1 MHPTKSYVYL
11 ALAMMLVGANI
22 GFGKAVIAVVPV
34 LVFALLRFVI
44 AVIVMAPQFFKAAPR
59 LARHEWLTLFG
70 QAFFGTF
77 LFTLCMLYGVQ
88 HTTATAA
95 GVITS
100 TLPAAVAI
108 LSRLILKEKLQART
122 LASILLA
129 IAGIAVLNLSKG
141 DSGDSGA
148 TPLVGNLFIIAAV
161 LCEATYVV
169 LSKRL
174 TQTLSPLRITAY
186 SHLFGLLLM
195 LPIGLTAALSF
206 DFSTVTASMWLL
218 IIWYAVAASVIVF
231 WLWLTGTKHVQANVA
246 GIFTALM
253 PLAAAFIG
261 VVFLH
266 ESLSW
271 AHFVALALVLTG
283 IAVASWPQSVKAV
296 QEV

>member
-1 MHPTKSYVYL
+1 MHHTKSYVYL

-108 LSRLILKEKLQART
+108 LSRLILKEKMQART

-141 DSGDSGA
+141 DSGDSAG

-195 LPIGLTAALSF
+195 LPIGLGAALSF
-206 DFSTVTASMWLL
+206 DFSVVTASMWLL

-266 ESLSW
+266 ESLGW

>member
-1 MHPTKSYVYL
+1 MHHTKSYVYL

-122 LASILLA
+122 LASIVLA
-129 IAGIAVLNLSKG
+129 IAGIAVLNLSKS
-141 DSGDSGA
+141 DSGDSGG

-174 TQTLSPLRITAY
+174 AQTLSPLRITAY

-206 DFSTVTASMWLL
+206 DFSVVTASMWLL

-231 WLWLTGTKHVQANVA
+231 WFWLTGTKHVQANVA

-266 ESLSW
+266 ESLGW

-283 IAVASWPQSVKAV
+283 IAVASWPRSVKAV

>member
-1 MHPTKSYVYL
+1 MRHTKSYVYL

-34 LVFALLRFVI
+34 LAFALLRFVI
-44 AVIVMAPQFFKAAPR
+44 AVIVMTPQFFKAAPR

-129 IAGIAVLNLSKG
+129 IAGIAVLNLSKS
-141 DSGDSGA
+141 DSGDGA
-148 TPLVGNLFIIAAV
+148 STPLVGNLFIIAAV

-195 LPIGLTAALSF
+195 LPIGLSAALSF
-206 DFSTVTASMWLL
+206 DFSVVTASMWLL

-266 ESLSW
+266 ESLGW
-271 AHFVALALVLTG
+271 AHFAALALVLTG

>member
-141 DSGDSGA
+141 DSGDSSA

>member
-1 MHPTKSYVYL
+1 MHSSKSYLYL

-22 GFGKAVIAVVPV
+22 GFGKAIIAVMPV
-34 LVFALLRFVI
+34 LVFGLLRFVI
-44 AVIVMAPQFFKAAPR
+44 AVIVMAPQYFKSAPR
-59 LARHEWLTLFG
+59 LTRSEWLNLFG

-77 LFTLCMLYGVQ
+77 LFTLCMLFGVQ

-108 LSRLILKEKLQART
+108 LSRLILKERLDGRT

-129 IAGIAVLNLSKG
+129 ITGIAVLNISKTDG
-141 DSGDSGA
+141 GGSS
-148 TPLVGNLFIIAAV
+148 LIGNLFAMAAV
-161 LCEATYVV
+161 VCEATYVV

-195 LPIGLTAALSF
+195 LPFGLSAALSY
-206 DFSTVTASMWLL
+206 DFSQVTPGMWGL
-218 IIWYAVAASVIVF
+218 IVWYALAASVIAF
-231 WLWLTGTKHVQANVA
+231 WLWLSGTKHVQANVA

-266 ESLSW
+266 ESVSW
-271 AHFVALALVLTG
+271 GHFVALALVLTG
-283 IAVASWPQSVKAV
+283 IAVASWPLPMKAA

>member
-1 MHPTKSYVYL
+1 ML
-11 ALAMMLVGANI
+11 LVGANI
-22 GFGKAVIAVVPV
+22 GFGKAIIAVMPV
-34 LVFALLRFVI
+34 LVFGLLRFVI

-59 LARHEWLTLFG
+59 LERHEWLTLFG

-108 LSRLILKEKLQART
+108 LSNLILKERLAPRT

-129 IAGIAVLNLSKG
+129 IAGIALLNLSQR
-141 DSGDSGA
+141 DSGETSL
-148 TPLVGNLFIIAAV
+148 TGNLFVMAAV
-161 LCEATYVV
+161 VCEATYVV

-174 TQTLSPLRITAY
+174 TQTLSPMRITAY

-195 LPIGLTAALSF
+195 LPFGLTAALSY
-206 DFSTVTASMWLL
+206 DFGQITAGMWSL
-218 IIWYAVAASVIVF
+218 IVWYALAASVIAF
-231 WLWLTGTKHVQANVA
+231 WLWLTGAKHVQANVA

-266 ESLSW
+266 ESVSW
-271 AHFVALALVLTG
+271 GHFAALLLVLTG
-283 IAVASWPQSVKAV
+283 IAVASWPQSIKSA

>member
-1 MHPTKSYVYL
+1 MHHTKSYVYL

-108 LSRLILKEKLQART
+108 LSRLILKERLQART

-141 DSGDSGA
+141 DSGDSSA

-206 DFSTVTASMWLL
+206 DFSVVTASMWLL

-266 ESLSW
+266 ESLGW

>member
-1 MHPTKSYVYL
+1 MHHTKSYVYL

-122 LASILLA
+122 LASIVLA
-129 IAGIAVLNLSKG
+129 IAGIAVLNLSKS
-141 DSGDSGA
+141 DSGDSGG

-206 DFSTVTASMWLL
+206 DFSVVTASMWLL

-266 ESLSW
+266 ESLGW
-271 AHFVALALVLTG
+271 AHLAALVLVLTG
-283 IAVASWPQSVKAV
+283 IAVASWPRSVKAV